1 MAIQNNGV
9 VCAVPSFTDRRR
21 SDCRRQTDLMPLLA
35 SLGRTNSRIEFIA
48 WCREALSRYLPH
60 GAFICCL
67 GKVEADGKRATPI
80 ESLAHEF
87 PLEFVHGDLCQPG
100 NFRANIMRYW
110 LGSGEPILANSED
123 VARIIN
129 DPDGLTNFHAGGLCN
144 IAAHGMHDFT
154 RVYVSHFSFHK
165 IPEHLEER
173 HARIL
178 EILVPPMHAA
188 MIRVAH
194 QQAAGEPLIP
204 PENPRLTQRE
214 LEILGWISSGKTNE
228 DISIILGTRFK
239 TVKNQVQSILVKL
252 RVNNRAQAVAKA
264 AKLGLHLGLHDRGRW

>member
-1 MAIQNNGV
+1 MTIEDQGV
-9 VCAVPSFTDRRR
+9 VCAAAPVAERRR
-21 SDCRRQTDLMPLLA
+21 SGCRRQTDLMPLLA
-35 SLGRTNSRIEFIA
+35 SLGRANSRIEFTA

-67 GKVEADGKRATPI
+67 GKVEADGRRARPI
-80 ESLAHEF
+80 EILAHEF
-87 PLEFVHGDLCQPG
+87 PQAFVHADLCQPG

-110 LGSGEPILANSED
+110 LGSGEPILANAEE
-123 VARIIN
+123 VAGIIN
-129 DPDGLTNFHAGGLCN
+129 DPDGLTNFHAGGLSN

-173 HARIL
+173 HARFL

-188 MIRVAH
+188 MIRVVH
-194 QQAAGEPLIP
+194 QAQREVLIP
-204 PENPRLTQRE
+204 SESVRLTQRE
-214 LEILGWISSGKTNE
+214 LEILGWISLGKTNDE
-228 DISIILGTRFK
+228 ISIILGTRFK

-264 AKLGLHLGLHDRGRW
+264 EKLGLNYRDRW